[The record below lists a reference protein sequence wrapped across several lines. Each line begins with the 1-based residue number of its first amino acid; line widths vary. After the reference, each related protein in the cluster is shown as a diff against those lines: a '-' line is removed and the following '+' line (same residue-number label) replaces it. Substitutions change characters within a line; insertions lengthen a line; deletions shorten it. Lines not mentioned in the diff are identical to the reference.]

1 MKGKIIAFFIG
12 LFIGA
17 IISTASI
24 YCYTLA
30 NNNSTS
36 SDNTNTQQT
45 MPSGGPGENGG
56 QGGQQ
61 GTPPS
66 MPNGTQTNTQ
76 AATA

>member
-12 LFIGA
+12 LFLGA
-17 IISTASI
+17 IISTGSI
-24 YCYTLA
+24 YAYTIA
-30 NNNSTS
+30 NSNNTSTN
-36 SDNTNTQQT
+36 NTNTQQT

-56 QGGQQ
+56 QQG

-66 MPNGTQTNTQ
+66 MPNGNQANTQ